1 MEKQLKEISW
11 QAPEFKYE
19 HKDISWYW
27 LSIIVTGLIILRAI
41 WQKNPLFAL
50 FIAIAEI
57 IIIFWAKERPKT
69 LNFKIDDKGV
79 HIDKIRTYNYD
90 DLGGFHIIE
99 KDNISELVL
108 KTKNRL
114 HPVVKI
120 IIASINIA
128 KIIDTLN
135 DHLPEVEYEESL
147 ADHIDRL
154 LKF

>member
-27 LSIIVTGLIILRAI
+27 LSIIVTGLIILLAI

-57 IIIFWAKERPKT
+57 MIIFWAKEFPKT

-79 HIDKIRTYNYD
+79 HIDKIKTYDYD
-90 DLGGFHIIE
+90 DLKGFHIIE
-99 KDNISELVL
+99 KENISELVL

-114 HPVVKI
+114 HPIIKI
-120 IIASINIA
+120 IIAKTNIVEI
-128 KIIDTLN
+128 KDILN
-135 DHLPEVEYEESL
+135 DHLPEIEYEESL
-147 ADHIDRL
+147 TDHIDRL

>member
-1 MEKQLKEISW
+1 MEKHKKEISW

-19 HKDISWYW
+19 HKDVSWYW
-27 LSIIVTGLIILRAI
+27 LSIIIAGLMILLAI
-41 WQKNPLFAL
+41 WQRNLLFAL
-50 FIAIAEI
+50 FIIIAEI
-57 IIIFWAKERPKT
+57 MIIIWAKERPKT

-128 KIIDTLN
+128 KIRDTLN